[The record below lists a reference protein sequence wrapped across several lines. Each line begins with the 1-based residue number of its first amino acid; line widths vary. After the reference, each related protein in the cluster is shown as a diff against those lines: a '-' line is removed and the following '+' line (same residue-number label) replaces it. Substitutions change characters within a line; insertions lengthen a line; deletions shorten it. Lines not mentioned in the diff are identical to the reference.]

1 MNTQT
6 DPNSTVRDVIIAVLQ
21 AQKAPCSTKR
31 ILEQILEQ
39 ELYDFDTDHPET
51 IVNKALRR
59 HCLDVLHDDARE
71 EKHFKE
77 GPKSHYTLL
86 PEPVLQ
92 KLTKNGTKTE
102 ITSAEMT
109 TPSILEHN
117 PYDAFQGD
125 AVRNIVNDYS
135 TEKNGRFLLCI
146 PTGGGKT
153 FTAVKST
160 SALIDAKIVTDQK
173 SKVLWVAHRE
183 ELLKQAKETTEKHA
197 SKHGLDSFTERFIF
211 ASNNTCKQILK
222 ERHKE
227 IGFIVI
233 DEAHHAAANTYQV
246 MFEYSDIPILG
257 LTATPSRH
265 DNQPLP
271 FARES
276 FSIGIPE
283 LIDLGILIKPEIVTL
298 PGGSYTFD
306 SFDSGD
312 LEALN
317 CQPRNQKILTCLQEN
332 HDKFNKVVIF
342 AATKQHGKDLLKLI
356 NASSIASHYEHVAYI
371 DGESNSDN
379 LDRQD
384 FIDNEKARGRSIII
398 NVQILTEGYDDPKI
412 DCVFIAAP
420 TKSKLFYMQAA
431 GRALRL
437 NQAKPDKKAYIVEI
451 VDELP
456 NIKYRIDN
464 RWLFA
469 EISDWLEPEVIDYAC
484 NSTIELVELNK
495 TIISNYGLD
504 SLNLTDLP
512 KNGADQIELLLF
524 KFYEGNDQY
533 KHVYLPLTT
542 TERSAYIQFFN
553 ALSERISTPKFR
565 KQNSDE
571 MMGAL
576 KHLFEGSLA
585 NYQTRGIIHNA
596 MHNVNDGNPAIQQAK
611 PWITYMTITENAPD
625 TPPPSSIQE
634 IEVETK
640 LLVLDPNN
648 PRFLTQHEERVPL
661 EKCLDQDVIIKTHD
675 QMTSTDKN
683 AYNFK
688 IEELKASIVTNGY
701 RPVDRIFVRSIPNTD
716 HYLVIEGNRRVTAI
730 REILKSENPDDEP
743 IKKQLQKI
751 KVAVITGD
759 LTEAELKAKIT
770 TILGIRHHGSLKK
783 WSPFAQ
789 ARNIHKHY
797 KELQGKDTPFEW
809 DGDPGGIGEKVGDA
823 LSISTDEVKRR
834 LRVYRAM
841 DQLENALDFE
851 PNAKMNQRYYSV
863 ISDVLN
869 RKQKGLDDY
878 LPFNDQEF
886 KLSDEAITRFDQV
899 CYFTKP
905 NRKDSNGETSPI
917 NDPTQ
922 WRGLNQI
929 LLDEDSDKCESN
941 LKKVEEEH
949 RKPNEVWAQRAE
961 ELNKIEWSK
970 FFEKVGMTLAE
981 VDIGKLTLLDSEQT
995 ERAKALISQ
1004 IKTTIKEIEN
1014 NG

>member
-1 MNTQT
+1 MQA
-6 DPNSTVRDVIIAVLQ
+6 DPNSTVRDVIITVLQ
-21 AQKAPCSTKR
+21 SQEAPRSTKS
-31 ILEQILEQ
+31 ILKQVLEKK
-39 ELYDFDTDHPET
+39 LYDFDTDHPET
-51 IVNKALRR
+51 ILNKALRR

-86 PEPVLQ
+86 PETVLQ
-92 KLTKNGTKTE
+92 KLAKNGSKTKN
-102 ITSAEMT
+102 TSADMPT
-109 TPSILEHN
+109 SILEHN
-117 PYDAFQGD
+117 PYDAFQSD
-125 AVRNIVNDYS
+125 AVSHIVNDYS

-160 SALIDAKIVTDQK
+160 SALIDAEIITEQK

-197 SKHGLDSFTERFIF
+197 TKHGLHSFTERFIF
-211 ASNNTCKQILK
+211 ASNNTCKDILK
-222 ERHKE
+222 QQHKE

-271 FARES
+271 FSRES
-276 FSIGIPE
+276 YSIGIPE
-283 LIDLGILIKPEIVTL
+283 LIELGILIKPEIVSL

-312 LEALN
+312 LEVLN

-356 NASSIASHYEHVAYI
+356 NASTIASHYEHVAYI

-384 FIDNEKARGRSIII
+384 FIDNEKARDRSIII

-469 EISDWLEPEVIDYAC
+469 EISDWLEPEVVDYAC
-484 NSTIELVELNK
+484 NSTTELVELNK

-524 KFYEGNDQY
+524 KYYVRKDQY

-542 TERSAYIQFFN
+542 PERNAYIQFFN
-553 ALSERISTPKFR
+553 ALSERLSTPKFR

-585 NYQTRGIIHNA
+585 NYATRGMIHNA
-596 MHNVNDGNPAIQQAK
+596 MHNVGDDNPTIQQAN
-611 PWITYMTITENAPD
+611 PWITYMTITDNIQD
-625 TPPPSSIQE
+625 TPPSSDIQE
-634 IEVETK
+634 VEVETK
-640 LLVLDPNN
+640 FLVLDPNN
-648 PRFLTQHEERVPL
+648 PRFLTQQEEKIPL
-661 EKCLDQDVIIKTHD
+661 EKCLDQDVVIKTHK
-675 QMTSTDKN
+675 QMTSADAN
-683 AYNFK
+683 AFNFR
-688 IEELKASIVTNGY
+688 INELKASIVTNGY

-730 REILKSENPDDEP
+730 REILESENPDHEP

-751 KVAVITGD
+751 KVAVITAD

-789 ARNIHKHY
+789 ARNIYKHY
-797 KELQGKDTPFEW
+797 KELQGDDTEFEW
-809 DGDPGGIGEKVGDA
+809 DGESSGIGEQVADA
-823 LSISTDEVKRR
+823 LSISAKEVKER

-841 DQLENALDFE
+841 EQLEANLDFE

-869 RKQKGLDDY
+869 RKQKGLNDY

-886 KLSDEAITRFDQV
+886 KLSDEAITRFDQL
-899 CYFTKP
+899 CYFTKL
-905 NRKDSNGETSPI
+905 NRKEADGTTAPI

-922 WRGLNQI
+922 WRSLNQI
-929 LLDEDSDKCESN
+929 LQDEDLDKRDTN
-941 LKKVEEEH
+941 LKKITEEH
-949 RKPNEVWAQRAE
+949 RKPSEVWAERAE
-961 ELNKIEWSK
+961 ELNKLEWSK
-970 FFEKVGMTLAE
+970 FFEKVELTLSS
-981 VDIGKLTLLDSEQT
+981 VDIGKLSLLNLDQT
-995 ERAKALISQ
+995 EKAKELVAIINETLS
-1004 IKTTIKEIEN
+1004 KLES

>member
-1 MNTQT
+1 M
-6 DPNSTVRDVIIAVLQ
+6 
-21 AQKAPCSTKR
+21 QK
-31 ILEQILEQ
+31 I
-39 ELYDFDTDHPET
+39 D
-51 IVNKALRR
+51 
-59 HCLDVLHDDARE
+59 
-71 EKHFKE
+71 
-77 GPKSHYTLL
+77 
-86 PEPVLQ
+86 
-92 KLTKNGTKTE
+92 KNGTKT
-102 ITSAEMT
+102 TKNSSEMT
-109 TPSILEHN
+109 TSSNLEDN
-117 PYDAFQGD
+117 PYDAFQRD
-125 AVRNIVNDYS
+125 AVSQVTNDYS

-160 SALIDAKIVTDQK
+160 SALIDAGIITDERSKI
-173 SKVLWVAHRE
+173 LWVAHRE

-197 SKHGLDSFTERFIF
+197 TKHGLGSFIERFIF
-211 ASNNTCKQILK
+211 ASNNTCKDILK
-222 ERHKE
+222 QQHKE

-246 MFEYSDIPILG
+246 MFEYADIPILG

-276 FSIGIPE
+276 FAIGIPE
-283 LIDLGILIKPEIVTL
+283 LIELGILIKPEIVTL
-298 PGGSYTFD
+298 PGGSYAFD
-306 SFDSGD
+306 SFNADD

-317 CQPRNQKILTCLQEN
+317 CEPRNQKILSCLEKN
-332 HDKFNKVVIF
+332 HEKFNKVVIF

-356 NASSIASHYEHVAYI
+356 NASSVSSHYEHVAYI

-379 LDRQD
+379 LERQA
-384 FIDNEKARGRSIII
+384 FIDNEKARDRSIII

-469 EISDWLEPEVIDYAC
+469 EISDWLEPEVIDYTC
-484 NSTIELVELNK
+484 NSTAELVELNK
-495 TIISNYGLD
+495 TITSSYGLNN
-504 SLNLTDLP
+504 LNLTDLP
-512 KNGADQIELLLF
+512 RNGADQIELLLF
-524 KFYEGNDQY
+524 KFFKGNGEY
-533 KHVYLPLTT
+533 SHVYLPLTT
-542 TERSAYIQFFN
+542 PERSAYIQFFN
-553 ALSERISTPKFR
+553 ALSERLSTPKFR

-585 NYQTRGIIHNA
+585 NYKTRGILHNA
-596 MHNVNDGNPAIQQAK
+596 MRNVGDQNPAIQHAK
-611 PWITYMTITENAPD
+611 PWITYMTITDSIPD
-625 TPPPSSIQE
+625 TPSPSDIEE

-648 PRFLTQHEERVPL
+648 PRFLTQHEEKVPL
-661 EKCLDQDVIIKTHD
+661 EKCLDQDVIIKTHA

-683 AYNFK
+683 AYNFR

-730 REILKSENPDDEP
+730 REILKSDDSPEA
-743 IKKQLQKI
+743 IKSQLQTI

-759 LTEAELKAKIT
+759 LSEEELKTKIT

-789 ARNIHKHY
+789 ARNIYKHY
-797 KELQGKDTPFEW
+797 KELQGEEAPFEW
-809 DGDPGGIGEKVGDA
+809 DGDPGGIGEKVADA
-823 LSISTDEVKRR
+823 LSINTKEVKER

-841 DQLENALDFE
+841 QQLEAALDFE
-851 PNAKMNQRYYSV
+851 PNAKMNHRYYSV

-869 RKQKGLDDY
+869 RKQKGLADY

-886 KLSDEAITRFDQV
+886 KLSDEAITRFDQI

-905 NRKDSNGETSPI
+905 NRKDANGDTSPI

-929 LLDEDSDKCESN
+929 LLDEDPDKRASN
-941 LKKVEEEH
+941 LKEVEEKH

-961 ELNKIEWSK
+961 ELNKLEWSK
-970 FFEKVGMTLAE
+970 FFEKVSMTLAE
-981 VDIGKLTLLDSEQT
+981 VDIGKLTLLEPDQA
-995 ERAKALISQ
+995 ERAKTLISQ

>member
-6 DPNSTVRDVIIAVLQ
+6 DTNSTVRDVIIAVLQ
-21 AQKAPCSTKR
+21 TQKAPCSTKR

-71 EKHFKE
+71 EKYFTE

-92 KLTKNGTKTE
+92 KLIKNGTKTE
-102 ITSAEMT
+102 ITSGEMT

-469 EISDWLEPEVIDYAC
+469 EISDWLEPEVVDYAC

-504 SLNLTDLP
+504 SFNLTDLP

-524 KFYEGNDQY
+524 KFYEGNGQY
-533 KHVYLPLTT
+533 KHVHLPLTT
-542 TERSAYIQFFN
+542 PERNAYIQFFN
-553 ALSERISTPKFR
+553 ALSERLSTPKFR

-585 NYQTRGIIHNA
+585 NYTIRGKIHNA
-596 MHNVNDGNPAIQQAK
+596 MHNAGDENPSIQQEK
-611 PWITYMTITENAPD
+611 PWITYMTIKDNIPD
-625 TPPPSSIQE
+625 QPQASDIKE
-634 IEVETK
+634 IEISPDK
-640 LLVLDPNN
+640 LILDPNN
-648 PRFLTQHEERVPL
+648 PRFLTQHEEKIAI
-661 EKCLDQDVIIKTHD
+661 EDCHNQDIIRLTHKR
-675 QMTSTDKN
+675 MMSPET
-683 AYNFK
+683 NFK
-688 IEELKASIVTNGY
+688 IDELESSILSNGY
-701 RPVDRIFVRSIPNTD
+701 RPVDRIFVREIPGTD
-716 HYLVIEGNRRVTAI
+716 KYLVVEGNRRVTAI
-730 REILKSENPDDEP
+730 REIHDKGCPPELKEELNS
-743 IKKQLQKI
+743 I
-751 KVAVITGD
+751 KVAVITGNLSED
-759 LTEAELKAKIT
+759 ELKTKIT
-770 TILGIRHHGSLKK
+770 TILGIRHHGSLMK
-783 WSPFAQ
+783 WTPFAQ
-789 ARNIHKHY
+789 ARNIYIHY
-797 KELQGKDTPFEW
+797 NEIQGNGADFEW
-809 DGDPGGIGEKVGDA
+809 DDSIGDEVASA
-823 LSISTDEVKRR
+823 LSINIDDVKKRI
-834 LRVYRAM
+834 RVYRVM
-841 DQLENALDFE
+841 EQLNDSLKDKFE
-851 PNAKMNQRYYSV
+851 AGAKINQRYYSV
-863 ISDVLN
+863 IAEVINST
-869 RKQKGLDDY
+869 RSGLKDY
-878 LPFNDQEF
+878 ISFTNEQEF
-886 KLSDEAITRFDQV
+886 KLSDEAIARLDNL
-899 CYFTKP
+899 CYFTKL
-905 NRKDSNGETSPI
+905 NRKNSDGKTSPI
-917 NDPTQ
+917 NEPTQ
-922 WRGLNQI
+922 WRALNQV
-929 LLDEDSDKCESN
+929 LLDDDPEKKEQN
-941 LKKVEEEH
+941 LSKIEEEH
-949 RKPNEVWAQRAE
+949 QKPSDVWALRAE
-961 ELNKIEWSK
+961 ELNRLEWSN
-970 FFEKVGMTLAE
+970 FFEKLGVILTL
-981 VDIGKLTLLDSEQT
+981 VDIGKLSLLGPSQT
-995 ERAKALISQ
+995 EEAQKHIA
-1004 IKTTIKEIEN
+1004 TIKHTLSQLEQ

>member
-1 MNTQT
+1 MQS
-6 DPNSTVRDVIIAVLQ
+6 DPHSTVRDVIITVLQ
-21 AQKAPCSTKR
+21 SQEAPRPTKS
-31 ILEQILEQ
+31 ILKQILEQ
-39 ELYDFDTDHPET
+39 KLYDFDTDHPET

-59 HCLDVLHDDARE
+59 HCLDVLHNDARE

-86 PEPVLQ
+86 PEAVIQ
-92 KLTKNGTKTE
+92 KLSKDGTQT
-102 ITSAEMT
+102 TSTSTTMT
-109 TPSILEHN
+109 TPSILDHN
-117 PYDAFQGD
+117 PYDAFQSD
-125 AVRNIVNDYS
+125 AVSHIVNDYS

-160 SALIDAKIVTDQK
+160 SALIDAEIITEERSKI
-173 SKVLWVAHRE
+173 LWVAHRE
-183 ELLKQAKETTEKHA
+183 ELLKQAQETTKKHA
-197 SKHGLDSFTERFIF
+197 VKHKLGSFTDRFIF

-222 ERHKE
+222 DQHKE

-276 FSIGIPE
+276 YSIGIPE
-283 LIDLGILIKPEIVTL
+283 LIELGILIKPEIVTL

-317 CQPRNQKILTCLQEN
+317 CEPRNQKILSCLEEN

-356 NASSIASHYEHVAYI
+356 NASSVSSHYEHIAYI

-379 LDRQD
+379 LERQA
-384 FIDNEKARGRSIII
+384 FIDNEKARDRSIII

-456 NIKYRIDN
+456 NIRYRIDN

-469 EISDWLEPEVIDYAC
+469 EISDWLEPEVVDFAC
-484 NSTIELVELNK
+484 NSTAEIVELNK

-504 SLNLTDLP
+504 NLNLTDLP
-512 KNGADQIELLLF
+512 RNGADQIELLLF
-524 KFYEGNDQY
+524 KFYEGNGQY

-542 TERSAYIQFFN
+542 PERSAYIQFFN
-553 ALSERISTPKFR
+553 ALSERLSTPKFR

-576 KHLFEGSLA
+576 KHLFEGSLV
-585 NYQTRGIIHNA
+585 NYKTRGIIHNA
-596 MHNVNDGNPAIQQAK
+596 MHNVGDDNPAIQHAK
-611 PWITYMTITENAPD
+611 PWITYMTITDNIPD
-625 TPPPSSIQE
+625 TPPPSDIQE

-648 PRFLTQHEERVPL
+648 PRFLTQHEEKVPL

-683 AYNFK
+683 AYNFR

-701 RPVDRIFVRSIPNTD
+701 RPVDRIFVRSMPNTD

-730 REILKSENPDDEP
+730 REILKDDDSPEA
-743 IKKQLQKI
+743 IKDQLQTI

-759 LTEAELKAKIT
+759 LTEAELKTKIT

-797 KELQGKDTPFEW
+797 EELQGKDTPFEW
-809 DGDPGGIGEKVGDA
+809 DGDLGGIGEKVGDA
-823 LSISTDEVKRR
+823 LSISTKEVKER

-841 DQLENALDFE
+841 EQLEAALDFDT
-851 PNAKMNQRYYSV
+851 NAKMNQRYYSV

-869 RKQKGLDDY
+869 RKQKGLEDY

-886 KLSDEAITRFDQV
+886 RLSDEAITRFDQV

-905 NRKDSNGETSPI
+905 NRKDANGETSPI

-929 LLDEDSDKCESN
+929 LLDEDPDERANN
-941 LKKVEEEH
+941 LKEVEEKH

-961 ELNKIEWSK
+961 KLNKIEWSK

-981 VDIGKLTLLDSEQT
+981 VDIGKLTLLDPEQT

-1004 IKTTIKEIEN
+1004 IKATIKEIEN

>member
-1 MNTQT
+1 MQS
-6 DPNSTVRDVIIAVLQ
+6 DPNSTVRDVIITVLQ
-21 AQKAPCSTKR
+21 SQEAPRSTKS
-31 ILEQILEQ
+31 ILKQVLEQK
-39 ELYDFDTDHPET
+39 LYDFDTDHPET

-86 PEPVLQ
+86 PETVIQ
-92 KLTKNGTKTE
+92 KLTKDGTQT
-102 ITSAEMT
+102 TSTSTTMT
-109 TPSILEHN
+109 TRSILEHN
-117 PYDAFQGD
+117 PYDAFQSD
-125 AVRNIVNDYS
+125 AVSHIVNDYS

-160 SALIDAKIVTDQK
+160 SALIDAEIITEERSKI
-173 SKVLWVAHRE
+173 LWVAHRE

-197 SKHGLDSFTERFIF
+197 VKHKLGSFTDSFIF

-222 ERHKE
+222 DQHKE

-276 FSIGIPE
+276 YSIGIPE
-283 LIDLGILIKPEIVTL
+283 LIQLGILIKPEIVTL

-317 CQPRNQKILTCLQEN
+317 CEPRNQKILSCLEEN

-356 NASSIASHYEHVAYI
+356 NASSVSSHYEHIAYI

-379 LDRQD
+379 LERQA
-384 FIDNEKARGRSIII
+384 FIDNEKARDRSIII

-437 NQAKPDKKAYIVEI
+437 NQAKPNKKAYIVEI

-456 NIKYRIDN
+456 NIRYRIDN

-469 EISDWLEPEVIDYAC
+469 EISDWLEPEVVDYAC
-484 NSTIELVELNK
+484 NSTTEIVELNK

-504 SLNLTDLP
+504 SLTLTDLP
-512 KNGADQIELLLF
+512 RNGADQIELLLF
-524 KFYEGNDQY
+524 KFYEGNGQY
-533 KHVYLPLTT
+533 KHVYLPLTSP
-542 TERSAYIQFFN
+542 ERSAYIQFFN
-553 ALSERISTPKFR
+553 ALSERLSTPKFR
-565 KQNSDE
+565 KHNSDE

-585 NYQTRGIIHNA
+585 NYKTRGIIHNA
-596 MHNVNDGNPAIQQAK
+596 MHNVGDENPAIQHAK
-611 PWITYMTITENAPD
+611 PWITYMTITDNIPD
-625 TPPPSSIQE
+625 TPPPSDIQE

-648 PRFLTQHEERVPL
+648 PRFLTQHEEKVPL
-661 EKCLDQDVIIKTHD
+661 EKCLDQDVKIKTHD

-683 AYNFK
+683 AYNFR

-730 REILKSENPDDEP
+730 REILKDDDSPEAM
-743 IKKQLQKI
+743 KDQLQTI

-759 LTEAELKAKIT
+759 LTEAELKTKIT

-797 KELQGKDTPFEW
+797 EELQGKDTPFEW
-809 DGDPGGIGEKVGDA
+809 DGDAGGIGEQVGDA
-823 LSISTDEVKRR
+823 LSISTKEVKER

-841 DQLENALDFE
+841 EQLEAALDFDA
-851 PNAKMNQRYYSV
+851 NAKMNQRYYSV

-869 RKQKGLDDY
+869 RKQKGLEDY

-886 KLSDEAITRFDQV
+886 RLSDEAITRFDQV

-905 NRKDSNGETSPI
+905 NRKDANGETSPI

-929 LLDEDSDKCESN
+929 LLDEDPDERANN
-941 LKKVEEEH
+941 LKEVEEKH

-961 ELNKIEWSK
+961 KLNKIEWSK

-981 VDIGKLTLLDSEQT
+981 VDIGKLTLLDPEQT

-1004 IKTTIKEIEN
+1004 IKATIKEIEN